1 MRPKKNKKRGSIG
14 GGLAKSPSSTPI
26 KCVGRRGR
34 PPSKSPA
41 SASLPPPSLPSQE
54 NHNHSLSPDHSR
66 TSSSDQDM
74 YQGHTA
80 PVFNSKPV
88 QPLDSVGAPANAT
101 THPAYISPNDN
112 IDRPRKLAKRE
123 RKALIKSSR
132 RTRAVI
138 DESFVANMNELSD
151 IFRSNCGVGPCELH
165 PVPVAADPS
174 KPPPP
179 PPPPPLPS
187 MSSPRGGKGRGG
199 SRRGKI
205 PSLGPAPKPTVAS
218 LTPLCLP
225 FGGLP
230 NRLKSPTTQLKQ
242 LTPRCVRR
250 FLKAVNGILEP
261 STTVSRLFQPLDVPS
276 SIIFSPLPACAPP
289 TIAAAPNEANGFCGN
304 SESINN
310 HVVLSSPCKRGRGR
324 PPKSSAPVAVP
335 AMSKSPILL
344 DLTTNTTDV
353 LTAQPVMP
361 VKTPVKP
368 RRNSAGTPRELRA
381 LLTWDT
387 MMKASQESGGPSG
400 SGGDFASMAA
410 SAGDPTSPLSLQI
423 VSSGTGDE
431 ASDQRTTRGRSRR
444 FSTGPASSGSFTETE
459 SVHHHL
465 PQPNSV
471 AMGFE
476 ASGVASSTTGSEIT
490 GSIFTEGAVAEKGE
504 PHHTFSLSPNRG
516 VGSKNR
522 AFGNRKR
529 RAASPSLHPP
539 SSSSPPSALDTAA
552 TLEQEASQAS
562 PTLAS
567 PLLPPRKRY
576 KVVGSGGESGEVTS
590 AATASTSISHHLHN
604 DNTEG
609 GNKALQFGVQD
620 MDDGN
625 ALESISP
632 HGDQHHQSNALASTV
647 GVTAVSTAAAPIPTA
662 KRRPRG
668 EGWAFIG
675 AGFLFIYKKDNG
687 RTLFLVL
694 GRPSKRTCS
703 PSGRPKREAAAMGF
717 ASMVA
722 SSINS
727 TSMLSIVEEA
737 EITSNLTTVD
747 AMDVKKEEIALPSK
761 RGRKPK
767 KAVALPLTGAAPKP
781 RGRPPKHPRPSVEEP
796 IIVDLEDKK
805 PAAVAPDIFI
815 ELKPPCMTSLEARE
829 EGEGVKP
836 IDHLEGSK
844 QREMKKAKRGRRPT
858 SLASP
863 PPVKRREMEE
873 DMENRLI
880 YGSHQLRLFLL
891 RNYYSRRKGKAHSLE
906 TVHLGLTKT
915 QQFLAAGRI
924 AELPTR
930 TGFFP
935 FALLA
940 DQIVEDAGARE
951 GEEQDERMWVHQ
963 LYSRLLN
970 TSDLCDPSTRL
981 TAPLLSLPCPLR
993 CPEFYRFICGS
1004 GLLSNF
1010 ESALE
1015 CENSIQPRILG
1026 TVSPDIVP
1034 QSAIKTAPFYPSGS
1048 EWPPLCLRDI
1058 IPRLG
1063 TVTEGFQ
1070 QLDLLLEFLF
1080 RTWEAYAGRRSWV
1093 GKQLQQIRSLYN
1105 QLRTEHVA
1113 NHPEKELPLPSAGL
1127 ASGSA
1132 KGSGPI
1138 IAGSGVARKKVDRQ
1152 TLERGAEVIRCLCG
1166 FRVEGG
1172 HVMVQCNACV
1182 TRQHLPCVWWA
1193 LCLDMNPRLAAPAT
1207 PLGATWPSITKPAA
1221 SPLRLARCRA
1231 ALAGALA
1238 AGGHNISWLL
1248 SLTKMPESCLV
1259 YYCPNCLELDG
1270 LTKDYP
1276 RTLAAS
1282 LEVHNVAAV
1291 FSKTAERHEYWS
1303 LGTNEEQFLTDEFA
1317 IIHRRDYEVATSMT
1331 NSFEEFS
1338 SRPSLTV
1345 ASEAVV
1351 VRIYQLWKDAKGR
1364 SWMEGGAFLR
1374 PYDLPPSLSHSP
1386 DTWHPR
1392 ELIYDETSRLVLPL
1406 ATLRGR
1412 CCVLSPTTYRLGRP
1426 ADLPAVVLPPEEMTI
1441 PPTDHHPLVFL
1452 CERLITK
1459 NEEGELLV
1467 KDIAPAYL
1475 KVITKP
1481 YYFLRHSETSPLRAT
1496 ITRTCTTQHLRDLD
1510 AATRLGDIISPG
1522 VECGRLFAHS
1532 VQRRWMDE
1540 ALSDPVKQDVSNT
1553 TSPLPHQSPKR
1564 PRERSLNA
1572 ILPLLKSH
1580 SPIGVTAMS
1589 KTTVFHHGSRK
1600 PSLVKPLLLRP
1611 SPPGLPSPKKRVR
1624 PAGATSSAP
1633 AVKQLSFTELR
1644 QQIALGDDSLTKEPV
1659 SVTPKRRGRKPK
1671 ALTSS
1676 LPNPLVPIEPLRVDV
1691 DVGVKE
1697 EEEEQEAEE
1706 EGAKEGYLEPSIS
1719 PKLAEVTSVMD
1730 SSFSCESITVTGMLQ
1745 QVAPMASNEVM
1756 PTVEEVE
1763 VEQLHESV
1771 SLFPPDEALLQG
1783 GTDGLLRNC
1792 CLQQDSIEE
1801 TVVDVITPCS
1811 VWKSE
1816 AEVKVGWGPWAPTA
1830 SHPPLP
1836 VVGVPVASVIT
1847 LLCLRVARS
1856 GSHCY
1861 TFAVLQDCVVERSD
1875 QVVRNCLEA
1884 VTTKLM
1890 PCADSSDLLR
1900 SSPPPCLIAPLCRV
1914 PRVLFEEFDSWEEGS
1929 VVSIPDVDEHI
1940 STELLSTVLRR
1951 HEDNGAEFEGCSLLQ
1966 LSLPVVLEASD
1977 VISVG
1982 RSTIDRDDD
1991 ATNETEV
1998 QDVEEEQEEEVYQ
2011 PISSTSESNSDTSND
2026 NPVSSASAT
2035 TPTLTAMA
2043 SFPLMVS
2050 VEADIATTT
2059 ARERHNSNMSTTP
2072 TAAAA
2077 SVSVPS
2083 ITRAISSSS
2092 VSSSRRRKGS
2102 SPKKRV
2108 FDDPERILDL
2118 SSKSSAVDE

>member
-1 MRPKKNKKRGSIG
+1 MASYATLLDCIGPVMIAMWLMLPFVTMRTKKSKKRGSSS
-14 GGLAKSPSSTPI
+14 GGLAKSPPSTPT

-34 PPSKSPA
+34 PPSKSP
-41 SASLPPPSLPSQE
+41 SAALLPTPSSVPSQE

-66 TSSSDQDM
+66 TSSSDQDV
-74 YQGHTA
+74 YQGHPTA
-80 PVFNSKPV
+80 AFNSKPV
-88 QPLDSVGAPANAT
+88 QPLDAAGAPANSIS
-101 THPAYISPNDN
+101 HPAYISPNDT

-151 IFRSNCGVGPCELH
+151 IFQSNCGVGPCELH
-165 PVPVAADPS
+165 PVPMATDPS
-174 KPPPP
+174 K
-179 PPPPPLPS
+179 PPPLPS

-199 SRRGKI
+199 GRRGK
-205 PSLGPAPKPTVAS
+205 PSSFASAPKPAVAS

-242 LTPRCVRR
+242 LSPRCVRR

-276 SIIFSPLPACAPP
+276 SIIFPPPPVSVPP
-289 TIAAAPNEANGFCGN
+289 TTAAIPSEANGFCGN
-304 SESINN
+304 SESVNN
-310 HVVLSSPCKRGRGR
+310 HVALSSPCKRGRGR
-324 PPKSSAPVAVP
+324 PPKSSAPVADP
-335 AMSKSPILL
+335 TASKSPILL

-353 LTAQPVMP
+353 LTAQPVVP
-361 VKTPVKP
+361 VKTPVKS

-387 MMKASQESGGPSG
+387 MMKASQEAGGPSG
-400 SGGDFASMAA
+400 PGGDFASIAA
-410 SAGDPTSPLSLQI
+410 SAVDPTSPLSLQI
-423 VSSGTGDE
+423 VSIGTGDE

-444 FSTGPASSGSFTETE
+444 LSTGPASSGSFTEVE

-465 PQPNSV
+465 PQQNSV
-471 AMGFE
+471 TVGFE
-476 ASGVASSTTGSEIT
+476 AYGVASSTTGSELT
-490 GSIFTEGAVAEKGE
+490 GSLFTEGGVAEKCE
-504 PHHTFSLSPNRG
+504 PHHPFSLSPNRG
-516 VGSKNR
+516 VGGKNR
-522 AFGNRKR
+522 SSGNRKR
-529 RAASPSLHPP
+529 RAASPSLQPP
-539 SSSSPPSALDTAA
+539 SSSSPPSATDTAVA
-552 TLEQEASQAS
+552 LEQGTSQAS

-576 KVVGSGGESGEVTS
+576 KVVGSGGESGEMTS
-590 AATASTSISHHLHN
+590 STATASASASHHLHT
-604 DNTEG
+604 DNTEDED
-609 GNKALQFGVQD
+609 NDLEFGAQD

-625 ALESISP
+625 ASESVSP
-632 HGDQHHQSNALASTV
+632 HGDQHQQSDVIAA
-647 GVTAVSTAAAPIPTA
+647 AVAVATAAAAPTPNG
-662 KRRPRG
+662 KRRPR
-668 EGWAFIG
+668 
-675 AGFLFIYKKDNG
+675 
-687 RTLFLVL
+687 

-703 PSGRPKREAAAMGF
+703 PNGRPKREAAAMGF

-727 TSMLSIVEEA
+727 TSMLSMVEETDV
-737 EITSNLTTVD
+737 TSSNPTVANAVD
-747 AMDVKKEEIALPSK
+747 AKKGEAAPPSK

-767 KAVALPLTGAAPKP
+767 KAVASSLPGTAPKP
-781 RGRPPKHPRPSVEEP
+781 RGRPPKHPRPPVEEP
-796 IIVDLEDKK
+796 ILVDLEDKK
-805 PAAVAPDIFI
+805 PTAMAPDIFI
-815 ELKPPCMTSLEARE
+815 ELKPPYMVSPEAQDE
-829 EGEGVKP
+829 MEFVKP
-836 IDHLEGSK
+836 TEHLETSK
-844 QREMKKAKRGRRPT
+844 QRELKKTKRGRRPT
-858 SLASP
+858 SSASSP
-863 PPVKRREMEE
+863 PPAKRRDTEE
-873 DMENRLI
+873 NEENRLI

-891 RNYYSRRKGKAHSLE
+891 RNHFSRRKAKAHSLE

-930 TGFFP
+930 TAFFP
-935 FALLA
+935 FSSLA
-940 DQIVEDAGARE
+940 HKIVEDAVVKEGAE
-951 GEEQDERMWVHQ
+951 QEENVWVHQ

-1004 GLLSNF
+1004 GLLNNF

-1026 TVSPDIVP
+1026 TVSPDIVS

-1058 IPRLG
+1058 IPHLG
-1063 TVTEGFQ
+1063 NVTGDFQ

-1113 NHPEKELPLPSAGL
+1113 NHPEKQLPLPSAGL

-1207 PLGATWPSITKPAA
+1207 PLGATWPSTTRPSA
-1221 SPLRLARCRA
+1221 SPFRSDRCRA

-1248 SLTKMPESCLV
+1248 SLANTSSDSCPV

-1270 LTKDYP
+1270 LTRDYP

-1317 IIHRRDYEVATSMT
+1317 IIHRRDYEAATTAAPMMDSL
-1331 NSFEEFS
+1331 EGFS
-1338 SRPSLTV
+1338 SMPPLTK

-1351 VRIYQLWKDAKGR
+1351 VRIYQLWKDANGR

-1374 PYDLPPSLSHSP
+1374 PYDLPSSLSHSP
-1386 DTWHPR
+1386 DTWHLR

-1426 ADLPAVVLPPEEMTI
+1426 ADLPAVVLPPEEMAT
-1441 PPTDHHPLVFL
+1441 PLADHHPLVFL

-1459 NEEGELLV
+1459 NEEGELIV

-1481 YYFLRHSETSPLRAT
+1481 YYFLRHPETSPLRAA
-1496 ITRTCTTQHLRDLD
+1496 ITRTCTAQHLRHFD
-1510 AATRLGDIISPG
+1510 AATRLGEIVSCG
-1522 VECGRLFAHS
+1522 VECGRLFADS
-1532 VQRRWMDE
+1532 VQRRWVDE
-1540 ALSDPVKQDVSNT
+1540 AVPETVKQDASS
-1553 TSPLPHQSPKR
+1553 TSTPPPPPSSYHSSTASSKR

-1572 ILPLLKSH
+1572 VLPLLKSL
-1580 SPIGVTAMS
+1580 SPTGISSVPPTTTT
-1589 KTTVFHHGSRK
+1589 TTVFQHGSRK
-1600 PSLVKPLLLRP
+1600 PSIVKSSLSRP
-1611 SPPGLPSPKKRVR
+1611 PPPGLPSPKKRVR
-1624 PAGATSSAP
+1624 PAGATNSAP
-1633 AVKQLSFTELR
+1633 PIKQLSFTELQ
-1644 QQIALGDDSLTKEPV
+1644 QQIALGDDSLTKEAV

-1676 LPNPLVPIEPLRVDV
+1676 LSTPLAPIEPLKVDV
-1691 DVGVKE
+1691 DVGIKE
-1697 EEEEQEAEE
+1697 EEEEGEVVVVVEDDVR
-1706 EGAKEGYLEPSIS
+1706 EGYLEPSIS

-1730 SSFSCESITVTGMLQ
+1730 SSFSCESITVTGLLQ
-1745 QVAPMASNEVM
+1745 QVAPMAYDEVM
-1756 PTVEEVE
+1756 PAVEEVE

-1771 SLFPPDEALLQG
+1771 SPLPLDEALLHKGIG
-1783 GTDGLLRNC
+1783 GPLRNC
-1792 CLQQDSIEE
+1792 CLQQEPIEE
-1801 TVVDVITPCS
+1801 
-1811 VWKSE
+1811 
-1816 AEVKVGWGPWAPTA
+1816 G
-1830 SHPPLP
+1830 
-1836 VVGVPVASVIT
+1836 
-1847 LLCLRVARS
+1847 
-1856 GSHCY
+1856 
-1861 TFAVLQDCVVERSD
+1861 FVVECSN
-1875 QVVRNCLEA
+1875 QVARNCLQIVSVEETSGA
-1884 VTTKLM
+1884 N
-1890 PCADSSDLLR
+1890 PSDLQR
-1900 SSPPPCLIAPLCRV
+1900 SSPPPCLIAPPCRV
-1914 PRVLFEEFDSWEEGS
+1914 PRVLFEEVECWKEDS
-1929 VVSIPDVDEHI
+1929 VVDLPDVEHVN
-1940 STELLSTVLRR
+1940 STELLSTISRS
-1951 HEDNGAEFEGCSLLQ
+1951 HEEDGEQEEQGCSLLRPSQ
-1966 LSLPVVLEASD
+1966 PLVLEASD
-1977 VISVG
+1977 FVAVIRPS
-1982 RSTIDRDDD
+1982 IDREDET
-1991 ATNETEV
+1991 ANETEG
-1998 QDVEEEQEEEVYQ
+1998 QEVEEEQEDEEEEEEEEEEVYQ
-2011 PISSTSESNSDTSND
+2011 PISSNSESISDISND
-2026 NPVSSASAT
+2026 NPISSTSAT
-2035 TPTLTAMA
+2035 TPPAAAM
-2043 SFPLMVS
+2043 PS
-2050 VEADIATTT
+2050 VPVVVTMEADATTT
-2059 ARERHNSNMSTTP
+2059 RERHHSNTSTTSS

-2077 SVSVPS
+2077 ATAVSVPS
-2083 ITRAISSSS
+2083 ITRTISSSS

-2118 SSKSSAVDE
+2118 SAKSGSVDE